1 MRKGSIT
8 IFATLSMVLVLAVLF
23 ALLEGM
29 RFQEIR
35 RISQS
40 QTELSLESFFAKYKT
55 DLWKKYHLLGSDDT
69 TMLELLKESASAR
82 ENATEYG
89 LNLFQTQVRDI
100 QINSTTRI
108 TDGDGAAFIYAVSS
122 YMETQVLYETLKSI
136 YNQYEAI
143 RSLIQSGEINRSSI
157 EEALENIQ
165 SIQSQMQAQ
174 NGSDSTTIESETEDA
189 NRKPAPQIENPLE
202 TIKNLQ
208 KMGVLEL
215 LISDTSTLSERLL
228 QENGLVS
235 NRELQKGKNA
245 SIPEIDWLDKVLFQ
259 QYLLSYFSNYC
270 DTKENT
276 SLSYE
281 LEYILYGKSQ
291 GIENLKLVA
300 QQLIGI
306 REVLNFLYLMSNVKA
321 QEEAGL
327 LAIALVGASVNPVII
342 ETIKIGILTA
352 WAFGESILDVRALL
366 HGKKVP
372 LIKSNDTWT
381 LALADLGAIAQ
392 TNLMSKESAVGISYS
407 DYLGILIFFQNENSL
422 AMHAMDLQES
432 GFQMDKLCI
441 QADVTITYTYH
452 AIFDFFQLIPMTF
465 LENREIFTNAE
476 FSYY

>member
-40 QTELSLESFFAKYKT
+40 QTELSLESFFAKYET

-69 TMLELLKESASAR
+69 MMLELIKESASAR
-82 ENATEYG
+82 EKATEYG
-89 LNLFQTQVRDI
+89 LNLFQTQVKDI

-108 TDGDGAAFIYAVSS
+108 TDGGGVAFIHAVSS

-165 SIQSQMQAQ
+165 SLQSQMQAQ
-174 NGSDSTTIESETEDA
+174 NGSDSTAIESETEDE
-189 NRKPAPQIENPLE
+189 NINQTLQVENPLE

-215 LISDTSTLSERLL
+215 LISDTSVLSKKQI
-228 QENGLVS
+228 QEKALVS
-235 NRELQKGKNA
+235 NRELQKGNNP
-245 SIPEIDWLDKVLFQ
+245 SIQETDWLDKVLFQ

-270 DTKENT
+270 DSKENT

-281 LEYILYGKSQ
+281 LEYILNGKFQ
-291 GIENLKLVA
+291 DIENLKLVA

-366 HGKKVP
+366 HGKKIP

-381 LALADLGAIAQ
+381 LALADLGAIVQ
-392 TNLMSKESAVGISYS
+392 TNLMSKESAVGISYT
-407 DYLGILIFFQNENSL
+407 DYLGILIFFQNENNQ

-441 QADVTITYTYH
+441 QADVTVTYTYH
-452 AIFDFFQLIPMTF
+452 PIFDFFQTIPITF
-465 LENREIFTNAE
+465 IENREIHTNTE